1 MGEITKTI
9 TIMKRFDNKELF
21 ENEIIKG
28 TNLFLGAGFS
38 VNAKNIEGKK
48 LPIGNNLKEELKK
61 HFKLNL
67 DLSLP
72 QISTILENSKRE
84 EFYSFLKE
92 IFTVSTFDDKY
103 INIEKLNPKSIY
115 TTNIDDLIHKIYENI
130 EERYINDVTY
140 NGESYNDKLAVDF
153 SALHGN
159 VKYEDRK
166 MIFDVSSITNA
177 YSTNPKIWNQ
187 LALDFEKKVTLFW
200 GYGLQDTG
208 VIQALTSINTTPSNH
223 KEKWIIIRDS
233 EDDIIVYFES
243 LGFNIIIADTDEF
256 LTYLDNLN
264 YTAKKNPGKISDEIQ
279 YFFGK
284 NIVPRNNKNLPVRP
298 IMEFFSG
305 NPPTWFDI
313 FSNQI
318 YKTSYFNKIK
328 NFIYS
333 DRNLIIQGA
342 PVSGKT
348 TLMMQ
353 IAVENDYNIKLIF
366 ENLQINKAHLITKAL
381 NKQKAIIFVDN
392 FSDSLEAFNFL
403 SKQENIKLIGIER
416 THNFSAISHLIK
428 TEEFNIINV
437 TELSDL
443 DLQGIYDK
451 LPIANKF
458 AKLNKENR
466 KDYERDT
473 IFEFVKRNVKN
484 NTIKQRFI
492 EVFQNLKKHDT
503 KLTEFLVL
511 TAYAHNSRIPIS
523 FDMLYSYFSDEI
535 NNYNE
540 IFDLRDQLDDLVKD
554 YSGDLNID
562 DDQDYYYPR
571 SYFIAETIIDVINS
585 ETLKKVMVKTLNNV
599 PNIRIPF
606 YNVFRKYAYDKN
618 LVIKAFPEWK
628 EGMDFYERV
637 YDMDFNNPYVLQQG
651 ALYLASKKKY
661 TTAFEWID
669 KAITQT
675 NNRYFSIRNSHA
687 IILFDANIHSKEE
700 SLEIRKQLDNSMEIL
715 EKCFNADKRKVFH
728 AVRFAEQSCEY
739 INRYYDIKAK
749 GYVEKAKEWLKSEYK
764 NRTWD
769 KDLLKLINKL
779 EQIKL

>member
-1 MGEITKTI
+1 
-9 TIMKRFDNKELF
+9 
-21 ENEIIKG
+21 
-28 TNLFLGAGFS
+28 
-38 VNAKNIEGKK
+38 
-48 LPIGNNLKEELKK
+48 
-61 HFKLNL
+61 
-67 DLSLP
+67 
-72 QISTILENSKRE
+72 
-84 EFYSFLKE
+84 
-92 IFTVSTFDDKY
+92 
-103 INIEKLNPKSIY
+103 
-115 TTNIDDLIHKIYENI
+115 
-130 EERYINDVTY
+130 
-140 NGESYNDKLAVDF
+140 
-153 SALHGN
+153 
-159 VKYEDRK
+159 
-166 MIFDVSSITNA
+166 
-177 YSTNPKIWNQ
+177 
-187 LALDFEKKVTLFW
+187 
-200 GYGLQDTG
+200 
-208 VIQALTSINTTPSNH
+208 
-223 KEKWIIIRDS
+223 
-233 EDDIIVYFES
+233 
-243 LGFNIIIADTDEF
+243 
-256 LTYLDNLN
+256 
-264 YTAKKNPGKISDEIQ
+264 
-279 YFFGK
+279 
-284 NIVPRNNKNLPVRP
+284 
-298 IMEFFSG
+298 
-305 NPPTWFDI
+305 
-313 FSNQI
+313 
-318 YKTSYFNKIK
+318 
-328 NFIYS
+328 
-333 DRNLIIQGA
+333 
-342 PVSGKT
+342 
-348 TLMMQ
+348 MQ

>member
-1 MGEITKTI
+1 
-9 TIMKRFDNKELF
+9 MKRFDNKELF